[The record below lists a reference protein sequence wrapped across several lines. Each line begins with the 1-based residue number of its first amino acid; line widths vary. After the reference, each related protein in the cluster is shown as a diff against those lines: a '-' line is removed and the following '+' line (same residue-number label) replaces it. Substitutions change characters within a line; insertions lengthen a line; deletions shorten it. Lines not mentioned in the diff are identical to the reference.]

1 MTITTKKEVIK
12 MDHLINKKE
21 ILVSRSESQFMG
33 KLILMEKEEDGRIRI
48 SSVVKYDD
56 KSVLQQNAVTLTRDE
71 LAEIVKAALK

>member
-1 MTITTKKEVIK
+1 MTITTKSIN

-21 ILVSRSESQFMG
+21 IVISRSESPLMG
-33 KLILMEKEEDGRIRI
+33 KLILMENEDDGRIRI
-48 SSVVKYDD
+48 SKVIKYND